1 MRKVKLFPIKRLRKG
16 LKSCKKVGERTIG
29 VVVDTN
35 LPFKVFKKG
44 KVRDVYETNDKL
56 LLIVTDRI
64 SAFDYVLPEPIPYK
78 GICLTQ
84 ISRFWFDFFKDIVPN
99 QVISVNVDDFSDKLR
114 EHKDI
119 LSGRSMLVKKTEVFP
134 IECIVRGYI
143 SGSAWKSYQKD
154 GTVCGIKLSEGL
166 KESDKFDEP
175 LFTPST
181 KAESGHDIN
190 ISFKKMKELI
200 GEKDAEKIKE
210 LSLKIYEEGAKY
222 ARGKGIIIADTKF
235 EFGKIADEIILV
247 DEVLTP
253 DSSRFW
259 PADLYE
265 PGKSQPSF
273 DKQYVR
279 DYLSSTSWDKN
290 SSPPHLPAKIIEE
303 TMNKYKEAYERVTG
317 KKFTFE

>member
-1 MRKVKLFPIKRLRKG
+1 MSIV
-16 LKSCKKVGERTIG
+16 T
-29 VVVDTN
+29 DTN
-35 LPFKVFKKG
+35 LPLKIFKKG
-44 KVRDVYETNDKL
+44 KVRDIYDINDSL

-78 GICLTQ
+78 GVCLMQ
-84 ISRFWFDFFKDIVPN
+84 ISRFWFDFFKDMIPSHV
-99 QVISVNVDDFSDKLR
+99 VST
-114 EHKDI
+114 DI
-119 LSGRSMLVKKTEVFP
+119 AEYPKELQAHEEVLAGRSMLVKKADVFP

-154 GTVCGIKLSEGL
+154 GMVCGIKLPNGL

-190 ISFKKMKELI
+190 ISFDEMKKLI
-200 GEKDAEKIKE
+200 GDDPAEKLKE
-210 LSLKIYEEGAKY
+210 LSLKIYKAGAEY
-222 ARGKGIIIADTKF
+222 ARKKGIIIADTKF
-235 EFGKIADEIILV
+235 EFGRIGDQIILV

-273 DKQYVR
+273 DKQFVR
-279 DYLSSTSWDKN
+279 DYLTSTGWDKN
-290 SSPPHLPAKIIEE
+290 SDPPHLPNEVIAE
-303 TMNKYKEAYERVTG
+303 TQKKYRDAYEKLTG
-317 KKFTFE
+317 KTFMF

>member
-1 MRKVKLFPIKRLRKG
+1 MHIVTKTDLP
-16 LKSCKKVGERTIG
+16 LKT
-29 VVVDTN
+29 
-35 LPFKVFKKG
+35 FKKG

-64 SAFDYVLPEPIPYK
+64 SAFDFVLHEPIPNK

-84 ISRFWFDFFKDIVPN
+84 ISKFWFDFFKDTVPSHL
-99 QVISVNVDDFSDKLR
+99 VSADVEDFPEDLKR
-114 EHKDI
+114 YADI
-119 LSGRSMLVKKTEVFP
+119 LNGRSMLVKKAKVFP

-154 GTVCGIKLSEGL
+154 GTVCGIKLTKGL
-166 KESDKFDEP
+166 HESDKFDEP

-190 ISFKKMKELI
+190 ISFDEMKKMI
-200 GEKDAEKIKE
+200 GEKDAEKLKE
-210 LSLKIYEEGAKY
+210 LSLKIYKKGSKY
-222 ARGKGIIIADTKF
+222 ALEKGIIIADTKF
-235 EFGKIADEIILV
+235 EFGKIDDQIILV

-259 PADLYE
+259 PANLYE

-279 DYLSSTSWDKN
+279 DYLSSTDWDKN
-290 SSPPHLPAKIIEE
+290 STPPHLPTEVIVE
-303 TMNKYKEAYERVTG
+303 TQLKYQDAYEKITG
-317 KKFTFE
+317 KKFKF

>member
-1 MRKVKLFPIKRLRKG
+1 MSIVT
-16 LKSCKKVGERTIG
+16 E
-29 VVVDTN
+29 TN
-35 LPFKVFKKG
+35 LPLKAFKKG
-44 KVRDVYETNDKL
+44 KVRDVYDVNDKL

-64 SAFDYVLPEPIPYK
+64 SAFDFVLPEPIPNK

-84 ISRFWFDFFKDIVPN
+84 ISKFWFDYFSDTALN
-99 QVISVNVDDFSDKLR
+99 HVISANVSEFPDDLKEYTDVLN
-114 EHKDI
+114 
-119 LSGRSMLVKKTEVFP
+119 GRSMLVKKAMVFP

-154 GTVCGIKLSEGL
+154 GTVCGIKLPEGL

-190 ISFKKMKELI
+190 ISYDEMKKLI
-200 GEKDAEKIKE
+200 GEEDAEKIKN
-210 LSLKIYEEGAKY
+210 LSLELYKKGAEY
-222 ARGKGIIIADTKF
+222 ALKKGIIIADTKF
-235 EFGKIADEIILV
+235 EFGKIDDKIIIVDEI
-247 DEVLTP
+247 LTP

-259 PADLYE
+259 PADKYE

-279 DYLSSTSWDKN
+279 DYLSSTGWDKN
-290 SSPPHLPAKIIEE
+290 SDPPNLPDYVVEE
-303 TMNKYKEAYERVTG
+303 TQNKYKEAYEKITG
-317 KKFTFE
+317 EKFKF

>member
-1 MRKVKLFPIKRLRKG
+1 MA
-16 LKSCKKVGERTIG
+16 
-29 VVVDTN
+29 VVIETN
-35 LPFKVFKKG
+35 LPLKAFKKG
-44 KVRDVYETNDKL
+44 KVRDVYDLDDKL

-64 SAFDYVLPEPIPYK
+64 SAFDFVLHEPIPNK

-84 ISRFWFDFFKDIVPN
+84 ISKFWFDFFKDTIPSHI
-99 QVISVNVDDFSDKLR
+99 ISSDVKDFPEEIR
-114 EHKDI
+114 PYADI
-119 LSGRSMLVKKTEVFP
+119 LKGRSMLVKKAKVFP

-154 GTVCGIKLSEGL
+154 RTVCGIKPPAGL

-181 KAESGHDIN
+181 KADSGHDIN
-190 ISFKKMKELI
+190 ISFNEMKKLI
-200 GEKDAEKIKE
+200 GKKDAEKLRE
-210 LSLKIYEEGAKY
+210 FSLKMYKKGSEF
-222 ARGKGIIIADTKF
+222 ARKKGIIIADTKF
-235 EFGKIADEIILV
+235 EFGKIGDQVIVV

-279 DYLSSTSWDKN
+279 DYLSSTDWDKN
-290 SSPPHLPAKIIEE
+290 STPPHLPVEVITE
-303 TMNKYKEAYERVTG
+303 TQYKYQEAYEKITG
-317 KKFTFE
+317 KKFNF

>member
-1 MRKVKLFPIKRLRKG
+1 M
-16 LKSCKKVGERTIG
+16 S
-29 VVVDTN
+29 VVTDTN
-35 LPFKVFKKG
+35 LPLKAFKKG
-44 KVRDVYETNDKL
+44 KVRDVYETNDEL

-64 SAFDYVLPEPIPYK
+64 SAFDYVLREPIPDK

-84 ISRFWFDFFKDIVPN
+84 ISKFWFDFFKDTIPSHMV
-99 QVISVNVDDFSDKLR
+99 STDVDDFPEELQGHR
-114 EHKDI
+114 QT
-119 LSGRSMLVKKTEVFP
+119 LSGRSMLVKKAEVFP

-143 SGSAWKSYQKD
+143 SGSAWNSYQED
-154 GTVCGIKLSEGL
+154 GTVCGIKLPEGM

-190 ISFKKMKELI
+190 ISFEKMKEII
-200 GEKDAEKIKE
+200 GNEDAEKLKE
-210 LSLKIYEEGAKY
+210 ISLKMYNEGAEY
-222 ARGKGIIIADTKF
+222 ARKKGIIIADTKF
-235 EFGKIADEIILV
+235 EFGKIGDQIIVV

-259 PADLYE
+259 PADQYE

-279 DYLSSTSWDKN
+279 DYLSSIGWDKN
-290 SSPPHLPAKIIEE
+290 STPPHLPDDVIEE
-303 TMNKYKEAYERVTG
+303 TTKKYKEAYERVTG
-317 KKFTFE
+317 KKFTFI

>member
-1 MRKVKLFPIKRLRKG
+1 M
-16 LKSCKKVGERTIG
+16 G
-29 VVVDTN
+29 VVTDTD
-35 LPFKVFKKG
+35 LPLKAFKRG
-44 KVRDVYETNDKL
+44 KVRDVYEINDKL
-56 LLIVTDRI
+56 LLVVTDRI
-64 SAFDYVLPEPIPYK
+64 SAFDYVLPDPIPNK

-84 ISRFWFDFFKDIVPN
+84 ISKFWFDFFRDTVPN
-99 QVISVNVDDFSDKLR
+99 QVISTEVDDFPEMLR
-114 EHKDI
+114 EHKDV
-119 LSGRSMLVKKTEVFP
+119 LSGRSMLVKKAEIFP

-154 GTVCGIKLSEGL
+154 GSVCGIKLPEGL

-190 ISFKKMKELI
+190 ISFEKMVELI
-200 GEKDAEKIKE
+200 GEEDAEKIKD
-210 LSLKIYEEGAKY
+210 LSLKIYKDGAEY
-222 ARGKGIIIADTKF
+222 ARKKGIIIADTKF
-235 EFGKIADEIILV
+235 EFGKIGDEIILV

-265 PGKSQPSF
+265 PGKSQLSF

-279 DYLSSTSWDKN
+279 DYLSSTGWDKN
-290 SSPPHLPAKIIEE
+290 SSPPHLPEDVIEE
-303 TMNKYKEAYERVTG
+303 TTKKYKEAYERVTG
-317 KKFTFE
+317 KKFTFK

>member
-1 MRKVKLFPIKRLRKG
+1 MSIVT
-16 LKSCKKVGERTIG
+16 E
-29 VVVDTN
+29 TN
-35 LPFKVFKKG
+35 LPLKAFKKG
-44 KVRDVYETNDKL
+44 KVRDVYDVNDKL

-64 SAFDYVLPEPIPYK
+64 SAFDFVLPEPIPNK

-84 ISRFWFDFFKDIVPN
+84 ISKFWFDYFKDTALN
-99 QVISVNVDDFSDKLR
+99 HVISADISEFPDELK
-114 EHKDI
+114 EYTDI
-119 LSGRSMLVKKTEVFP
+119 LNGRSMLVKKANVFP

-154 GTVCGIKLSEGL
+154 GTVCGIKLPEGL

-190 ISFKKMKELI
+190 ISYGEMKKLI
-200 GEKDAEKIKE
+200 GEEDAEKIKN
-210 LSLKIYEEGAKY
+210 LSLELYKKGAEY
-222 ARGKGIIIADTKF
+222 ALKKGIIIADTKF
-235 EFGKIADEIILV
+235 EFGKIDDKIIIVDEI
-247 DEVLTP
+247 LTP

-259 PADLYE
+259 PADKYE

-279 DYLSSTSWDKN
+279 DYLISTGWDKN
-290 SSPPHLPAKIIEE
+290 SNPPNLPNYVVEE
-303 TMNKYKEAYERVTG
+303 TQNKYKEAFEKITG
-317 KKFTFE
+317 EEFSF